1 MEKYIK
7 IGFIGNCRYGL
18 DSEQKDNIISILD
31 IYDNIIVSHGDC
43 IGSDTDFHNL
53 CMNYRNEHP
62 NKYIRIEIFP
72 SNNLKLRAF
81 NEPDLLREKKQSN
94 LKRNLDIIKNSQILI
109 AFPIDK
115 NKEQSRSETWST
127 IRKAREQ
134 KLIIHIL

>member
-18 DSEQKDNIISILD
+18 DSEQKDKIISILD

-62 NKYIRIEIFP
+62 NKKIRIEIFP
-72 SNNLKLRAF
+72 LDNPKLRAF

-94 LKRNLDIIKNSQILI
+94 LQRNLDIIKNSSILI
-109 AFPIDK
+109 ACPIDK
-115 NKEQSRSETWST
+115 NKEQLRSGTWST
-127 IRKAREQ
+127 IRKAIKQ
-134 KLIIHIL
+134 KLTTIIL